1 MLLICTKHSSSP
13 ATLVIIARHVAIL
26 VARTHHNHTPTPTV
40 RLSMAPSVLSTRTGG
55 GALAAR
61 DIIHV
66 DDLHLCLVVMVLRC
80 STSCTLH
87 DTIVWYRLVLPTA
100 FGVLDG
106 QDVGGAW

>member
-1 MLLICTKHSSSP
+1 
-13 ATLVIIARHVAIL
+13 
-26 VARTHHNHTPTPTV
+26 
-40 RLSMAPSVLSTRTGG
+40 MAPSVSSTRAGG

-87 DTIVWYRLVLPTA
+87 DTIVLYRLLVLPTA